1 MKKGNTLWMAF
12 ITVLI
17 IALLAFTA
25 YLTIFMRK
33 DESTDRAASES
44 AALSS
49 PDGQAQNKNGPDSSS
64 IDGNQGGNGS
74 AAMPE
79 HRFIFVGDSRTVGMQ
94 EAVKSFYPEDR
105 CMFDAKSGEG
115 YVWFRDTGMAQL
127 ESFISEAP
135 DCPVILNLGVNDYKN
150 INEYIELYQELFSSH
165 PDTDFYIMSVNPVMD
180 ELCPAISNK
189 IICDFNDKMKESFP
203 DRYLDCYTYLLSTS
217 LETMD
222 GLHYTENTYI
232 AIHDYVVGKLGAGS

>member
-1 MKKGNTLWMAF
+1 MAF
-12 ITVLI
+12 ITVLVI
-17 IALLAFTA
+17 VLLAFTA

-33 DESTDRAASES
+33 EESPERTVSES
-44 AALSS
+44 AAPSS
-49 PDGQAQNKNGPDSSS
+49 LDGQAQEQNSPGSSS
-64 IDGNQGGNGS
+64 IDGKQGGNIS
-74 AAMPE
+74 ATQPE

-94 EAVKSFYPEDR
+94 EAVKAFYPEDT

-115 YVWFRDTGMAQL
+115 YVWFKDSGLPQL
-127 ESFISEAP
+127 ESFISEDP

-150 INEYIELYQELFSSH
+150 INEYIAIYQELFGAH

-180 ELCPAISNK
+180 ELCPSVSNK
-189 IICDFNDKMKESFP
+189 IISDFNNKMKESFP
-203 DRYLDCYTYLLSTS
+203 DQYLDCYTYLLSTS

-232 AIHDYVVGKLGAGS
+232 AIHDYVVGKLAAGS